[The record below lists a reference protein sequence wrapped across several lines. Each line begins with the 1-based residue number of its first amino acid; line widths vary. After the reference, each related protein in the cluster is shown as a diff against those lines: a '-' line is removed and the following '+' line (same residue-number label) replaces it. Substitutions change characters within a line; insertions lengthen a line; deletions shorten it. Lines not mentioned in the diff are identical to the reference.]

1 MGVLFLRAV
10 RVCVCVCVGAS
21 ARGRCRLCRRT
32 SRLPEAGLQRG
43 VEGHV
48 RGVLKNTTAPH
59 TDGGP
64 PAPNPP
70 RGAGAGGCYPKPWPG
85 GEAPGPPGSGRAG
98 LVGGWSEPTSQ
109 RAKCSLARA
118 RMRSRRSASGTPA
131 HRARNRVIESGNVG
145 VSCCPCNAWLAAG
158 MVPLLLMKAA
168 TCRTRVVRRFVAT
181 VAGEWRV

>member
-1 MGVLFLRAV
+1 MSDTPLAATVTTLHLKHPSVCMGPTKGCV
-10 RVCVCVCVGAS
+10 RRYDPSHVCVCVGAS

-70 RGAGAGGCYPKPWPG
+70 RGAGAGGCYPKPWQG
-85 GEAPGPPGSGRAG
+85 GEAPGP
-98 LVGGWSEPTSQ
+98 
-109 RAKCSLARA
+109 
-118 RMRSRRSASGTPA
+118 
-131 HRARNRVIESGNVG
+131 
-145 VSCCPCNAWLAAG
+145 
-158 MVPLLLMKAA
+158 
-168 TCRTRVVRRFVAT
+168 
-181 VAGEWRV
+181 